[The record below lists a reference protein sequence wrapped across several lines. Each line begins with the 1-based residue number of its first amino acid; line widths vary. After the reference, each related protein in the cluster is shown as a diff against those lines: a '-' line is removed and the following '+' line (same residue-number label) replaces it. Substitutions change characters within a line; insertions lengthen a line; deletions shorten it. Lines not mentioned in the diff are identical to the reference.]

1 MRTGNRGSRKLL
13 LPNSNRE
20 VASVKTGLAFDDS
33 FAFKESEDF
42 IEHLLPH
49 FFVGHFAAA
58 EDNHDFDVIAVLEK
72 AADFADFDVKVV
84 VADFEAKFH
93 LLELGLFFASFFA
106 VFGFFFHLLVLVFTP
121 IDDFDDRRVGVCG
134 NFHEVNT
141 CVSGEKLGTSA
152 RHDAKLLSIR
162 SNYANFRVADFSV
175 NSGTCVFT
183 NGGDPFF
190 VNLIVPLYQENTKKA
205 RGGESQRFRKLRASV
220 RWGRSMTS
228 ESSRSAMV

>member
-1 MRTGNRGSRKLL
+1 MRSENRESRKLL
-13 LPNSNRE
+13 LPNPNRE

-33 FAFKESEDF
+33 FAFKEGEDF
-42 IEHLLPH
+42 VEHLLPH

-58 EDNHDFDVIAVLEK
+58 EDNHDFDMIAILKETF
-72 AADFADFDVKVV
+72 DFADFDVKVV

-152 RHDAKLLSIR
+152 RHDAELLSIR
-162 SNYANFRVADFSV
+162 TNYANLRVADFSV
-175 NSGTCVFT
+175 NSGVGIFT
-183 NGGDPFF
+183 NGNCPF
-190 VNLIVPLYQENTKKA
+190 
-205 RGGESQRFRKLRASV
+205 S
-220 RWGRSMTS
+220 
-228 ESSRSAMV
+228 